1 MTYSRMTTMA
11 ALTVAALNGDRQRAI
26 RRTAA
31 IRRTITRHYPCV
43 AVRLLARAGSR
54 GGRPADQPENI
65 DHLRVYPRAP
75 LSHQH
80 IVIVER
86 EGHRTCLT
94 TTYGKRRELFRRSVQ
109 QLRAGLRLRLRR
121 PVWT

>member
-1 MTYSRMTTMA
+1 MTYSRMTTVA
-11 ALTVAALNGDRQRAI
+11 ALTVAALNGACQMAI

-31 IRRTITRHYPCV
+31 IRRTITCHHPSV
-43 AVRLLARAGSR
+43 AVRLLTRAGSR
-54 GGRPADQPENI
+54 GGRPV
-65 DHLRVYPRAP
+65 DHPRVYPFTP

-80 IVIVER
+80 IVIAER
-86 EGHRTCLT
+86 EDHSTCLT

-109 QLRAGLRLRLRR
+109 HLRAGLRLRLRR